1 MLSKQQLKEI
11 KELQAVCEKD
21 GGFSLK
27 LNWDMLATRP
37 EGRQEDFFRYEN
49 GKLAGF
55 VGLYGFGNKVE
66 LCGMVRPEYRR
77 QGIFSALLDEAVAEA
92 KNRGARQILLNAP
105 AGSQSGKA
113 FLATVPN
120 RYFMTEYQ
128 MKWNGTAPAV
138 SEGVV
143 LRPSTERDLPVE
155 VRLEIECFGFTE
167 EEAVSFHKELKAI
180 GNEDFYIIESDG
192 EPVGKMRVDHPE
204 GEAWIYGFAV
214 LPAYQ
219 GKGIGRKALSAI
231 IAKENLAG
239 FPLFLEVEAKNAHA
253 LRLYESVGFKA
264 YHAQDYYEYTQ

>member
-1 MLSKQQLKEI
+1 MLSKLQLEEI
-11 KELQAVCEKD
+11 RELQTVCEED
-21 GGFSLK
+21 GGFILK

-37 EGRQEDFFRYEN
+37 QGRQDDFFRYEN
-49 GKLAGF
+49 GKLVGF
-55 VGLYGFGNKVE
+55 IGVYGFGNKVE
-66 LCGMVRPEYRR
+66 LCGMIRPEYRR
-77 QGIFSALLDEAVAEA
+77 QGIFSGLLAEAIAEA

-128 MKWNGTAPAV
+128 MKWDGTAPAT
-138 SEGVV
+138 SEGVM
-143 LRPSTERDLPVE
+143 LRPSTERDLPLE

-167 EEAVSFHKELKAI
+167 EEAVSFHKELKTA
-180 GNEDFYIIESDG
+180 GNEDFYMIESNG
-192 EPVGKMRVDHPE
+192 EPVGKMRVDHPD

-231 IAKENLAG
+231 ITKENLAG

-253 LRLYESVGFKA
+253 LRLYESVGFKV